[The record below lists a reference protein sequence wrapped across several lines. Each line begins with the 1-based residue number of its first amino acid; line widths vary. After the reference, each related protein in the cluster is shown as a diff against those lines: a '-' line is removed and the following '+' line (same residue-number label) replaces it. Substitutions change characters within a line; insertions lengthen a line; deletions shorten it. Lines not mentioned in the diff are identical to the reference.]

1 VSGFT
6 FHLPGSVLRDRAEM
20 KPYYVKLTEGLAA
33 RGHRVT
39 LALHDRATLL
49 AEVAASTDFH
59 IVDHG
64 KQRHAR
70 VLNTGIAYVYP
81 FWNLDPWGIRA
92 LSSIA
97 EKPFDCNAVLADLAT
112 DFANRL
118 RKRWVVPRKSRYEQ
132 PMQAAQIPVGCIAV
146 FLQSEDHRDV
156 TETCHLDLRQMVKA
170 LMARDDPRAIVI
182 KPHPRDLDPKTR
194 RFLQRIA
201 DRDSRI
207 HIVDANIH
215 DILAQAAVCVT
226 INSAVGIEAMMQAVP
241 VVLCGQTDF
250 HHCAVTVKTS
260 GDMDAGIAQAL
271 QTHWPH
277 DAFLYWYFGLN
288 CLNAGKDTLVDDF
301 LARVAAT
308 GYTLTP

>member
-33 RGHRVT
+33 RGHAVA
-39 LALHDRATLL
+39 LALHDRETLL
-49 AEVAASTDFH
+49 AEVAASHDFH

-64 KQRHAR
+64 KLRHPR

-97 EKPFDCNAVLADLAT
+97 EKTFDPKAVDMAAAMG
-112 DFANRL
+112 FANRL
-118 RKRWVVPRKSRYEQ
+118 RKRWVLTRKSRYEQ
-132 PMQAAQIPVGCIAV
+132 PQRHADIPAGCIAV
-146 FLQSEDHRDV
+146 FLQSEGHRDV
-156 TETCHLDLRQMVKA
+156 METCYLDLRQMVKA

-182 KPHPRDLDPKTR
+182 KPHPRDHDPTTR
-194 RFLQRIA
+194 RFLNRIA
-201 DRDSRI
+201 GRDARI
-207 HIVDANIH
+207 QIADANIH

-226 INSAVGIEAMMQAVP
+226 INSAVGIEAMMQGVP

-250 HHCAVTVKTS
+250 HHCAVTVKTPAQM
-260 GDMDAGIAQAL
+260 GPGIAQAL
-271 QTHWPH
+271 ATGWPH

-288 CLNAGKDTLVDDF
+288 CMNAGKETLVDDF
-301 LARVAAT
+301 LERVAAT
-308 GYTLTP
+308 GYVLGA

>member
-1 VSGFT
+1 MSGFT

-39 LALHDRATLL
+39 LALHDRDSLF
-49 AEVAASTDFH
+49 AEVAASRDFH

-64 KQRHAR
+64 SLRHPR

-97 EKPFDCNAVLADLAT
+97 EKLFDPKAVDMAAAT
-112 DFANRL
+112 GFANRL
-118 RKRWVVPRKSRYEQ
+118 RKRWVSTRKSRYEQ
-132 PMQAAQIPVGCIAV
+132 PQHSANIPANCIAV
-146 FLQSEDHRDV
+146 FLQSEGHRDV
-156 TETCHLDLRQMVKA
+156 METCHLDLRQMVKA
-170 LMARDDPRAIVI
+170 LMARDDPRPIVI
-182 KPHPRDLDPKTR
+182 KPHPRDYDPTTR
-194 RFLQRIA
+194 RFLARIA
-201 DRDSRI
+201 GRDARI
-207 HIVDANIH
+207 QIADANIH

-226 INSAVGIEAMMQAVP
+226 INSAVGIEAMMQGVP

-250 HHCAVTVKTS
+250 HHCAITVKTPAEM
-260 GDMDAGIAQAL
+260 GPGIAQAL
-271 QTHWPH
+271 ARNWPH

-288 CLNAGKDTLVDDF
+288 CLNAGKETLVDDF
-301 LARVAAT
+301 LERVAAT
-308 GYTLTP
+308 GFALNA

>member
-1 VSGFT
+1 MSGFT

-39 LALHDRATLL
+39 LALHDRLTLL
-49 AEVAASTDFH
+49 AEVATSTDFH

-64 KQRHAR
+64 NQRHER

-97 EKPFDCNAVLADLAT
+97 EKPFDPKDMQADLAT
-112 DFANRL
+112 DFTNRL

-132 PMQAAQIPVGCIAV
+132 PMHAAQIPAGCIAV

-156 TETCHLDLRQMVKA
+156 METCHLDLRQMVKA

-182 KPHPRDLDPKTR
+182 KPHPRDHDPKTR
-194 RFLQRIA
+194 RFLNRIA
-201 DRDSRI
+201 GRDGRI
-207 HIVDANIH
+207 HIADANIH

-226 INSAVGIEAMMQAVP
+226 INSAVGIEAMMQGVP

-250 HHCAVTVKTS
+250 HHCAVTVKTPQ
-260 GDMDAGIAQAL
+260 DMDAGITQAL
-271 QTHWPH
+271 QTDWPH

-308 GYTLTP
+308 GYKLTP